1 MMNEETR
8 QLLRSLADKYETPD
22 FLDGDP
28 SWFMHQVRGDE
39 NREVMAFV
47 ASVFSYGRRDQF
59 MPKVRLLLDSSGGYP
74 CRWVLDGAYEHD
86 IPADDRCFYRLYSN
100 RMVRHMLAATRELL
114 VAHGSLGG
122 FARASAPRHT
132 AIEALTALA
141 DHYRAHG
148 IKGMVPSPRTSV
160 AKRPCMFMRWMV
172 RPCSPVDL
180 GLWADFIDRGTLF
193 VPLDTHVMQEAAKL
207 GLIYGRT
214 ASWRTVERLT
224 EALGEAFPGDP
235 VRGDYAL
242 FGYGVS
248 AG

>member
-8 QLLRSLADKYETPD
+8 QLLRSLADRYETPD

-28 SWFMHQVRGDE
+28 SWFMHQVHGSE
-39 NREVMAFV
+39 NREVMAFL
-47 ASVFSYGRRDQF
+47 ASVLSYGRRDQF
-59 MPKVRLLLDSSGGYP
+59 MPKVRRMLGCSGGEP
-74 CRWVLDGAYEHD
+74 HRWVLDGAYERD
-86 IPADDRCFYRLYSN
+86 VPDDDRCYYRLYSN
-100 RMVRHMLAATRELL
+100 RMMRRLLAATRELL
-114 VAHGSLGG
+114 VAHGSMGE
-122 FARASAPRHT
+122 FARAAAPRHT
-132 AIEALTALA
+132 AIEVLTALA
-141 DHYRAHG
+141 DHYLGHG
-148 IKGMVPSPRTSV
+148 IKGMVPSPRTGV

-180 GLWADFIDRGTLF
+180 GLWAGFIDRRTLF

-207 GLIYGRT
+207 GLIGGRT

-224 EALGEAFPGDP
+224 AALGEAFPDDP
-235 VRGDYAL
+235 VRGDFAL